1 MDAEKTPRDAANW
14 APKADRLRVPEEVSR
29 YGYNLEGKRVSGPQ
43 QGFGRL
49 WQRVYLADLGRAV
62 SPEQVIA
69 DWRANFGSYW
79 PRVTRFYGA
88 SAAIQPGDVAPLGST
103 GFTSGIL
110 VIYADDTSFT
120 FLTPEGHMFAA
131 FITFSAERSG
141 EPGSESTVAQIRIL
155 LRCSDPIFE
164 SMWPLLRP
172 GESYMWTQ
180 VLRNVAAAHGAAN
193 VAVTEETECVD
204 RHRQWKNWRNIRDN
218 AVIHTVWHTVT
229 APFRPHSTHA
239 SV

>member
-14 APKADRLRVPEEVSR
+14 APKADRLTVPEEVSR

-49 WQRVYLADLGRAV
+49 WQRIYHADLGRAV

-79 PRVTRFYGA
+79 PRAARFYGT
-88 SAAIQPGDVAPLGST
+88 SAKIQPGDVAPLGSA

-120 FLTPEGHMFAA
+120 FVTPEGHMFAA

-141 EPGSESTVAQIRIL
+141 EPGFESTVAEIRIL

-164 SMWPLLRP
+164 SMWPILRP
-172 GESYMWTQ
+172 GENYMWTQ
-180 VLRNVAAAHGAAN
+180 TLRNLAAAHGVPN
-193 VAVTEETECVD
+193 VTVAEETECVD
-204 RHRQWKNWRNIRDN
+204 RRRRWKNWRNIRDN
-218 AVIHTVWHTVT
+218 SGIHTVWHAVST
-229 APFRPHSTHA
+229 PFRSRSGA
-239 SV
+239 AA